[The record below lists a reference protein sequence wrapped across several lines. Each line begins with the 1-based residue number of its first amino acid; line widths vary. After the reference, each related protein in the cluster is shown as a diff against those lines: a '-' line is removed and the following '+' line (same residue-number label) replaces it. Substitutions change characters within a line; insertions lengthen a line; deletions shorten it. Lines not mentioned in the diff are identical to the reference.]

1 LFLYVR
7 SVFPGHNEN
16 DGTLAQEDYK
26 RKMSENLQR
35 ASGISGEE
43 RILSFKSKP
52 AAAEGFQNNAKVL

>member
-1 LFLYVR
+1 
-7 SVFPGHNEN
+7 
-16 DGTLAQEDYK
+16 LAQEDYK